1 MVSHGKLV
9 IEEKL
14 LQKQGL
20 FGFDVVA

>member
-1 MVSHGKLV
+1 MVSHAKLV

-14 LQKQGL
+14 LQNQGL